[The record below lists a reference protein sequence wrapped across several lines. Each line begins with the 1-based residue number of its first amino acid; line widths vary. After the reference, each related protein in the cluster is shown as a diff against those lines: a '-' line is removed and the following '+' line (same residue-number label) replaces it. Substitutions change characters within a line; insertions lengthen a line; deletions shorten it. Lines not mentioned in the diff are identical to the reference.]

1 MLTTFVTLLI
11 AGFLYESCAAK
22 CRKKRLTSKCSGFQQ
37 TTSQAYLLF
46 IKRSSEANI
55 QSCDNL
61 WNTFCYI
68 NNECIEEIFLL
79 PSPFSTFPSRYLFK
93 GTFVERGLGRVRTR
107 IPINNGNLSSCN
119 EDERAART
127 SKKKWFYVWKSNN
140 SARASHFLALF
151 SLLKGTV
158 SCYCA
163 CTKLWF
169 LDRMS
174 RNQKMR
180 GE

>member
-11 AGFLYESCAAK
+11 AGFLYDSCAAK

-107 IPINNGNLSSCN
+107 IPINKELKQLQRRRGQPERQKRNGFMCEKATTLHVHH
-119 EDERAART
+119 T
-127 SKKKWFYVWKSNN
+127 FWHFF
-140 SARASHFLALF
+140 HFLTRRFTEDVNARRRIF
-151 SLLKGTV
+151 FFLLL
-158 SCYCA
+158 YF
-163 CTKLWF
+163 W
-169 LDRMS
+169 R
-174 RNQKMR
+174 
-180 GE
+180 